1 MSLFEKHFDELEG
14 KTEPPIAWTH
24 FVSRM
29 FRFGTMALFLV
40 IVSLLVGIVG
50 YMTLDHLHFVDA
62 FLNASMILGGMGPV
76 APIDTEGGK
85 IFAGFYA
92 LYSGLVFLVVAGL
105 LMAPV
110 VHRVLH
116 RFHWEISEGSDE
128 ERNQ

>member
-1 MSLFEKHFDELEG
+1 MSLFQKHFDGMEG
-14 KTEPPIAWTH
+14 KTEPPIAWAH
-24 FVSRM
+24 FVDRM
-29 FRFGTMALFLV
+29 IRFGTTALLL
-40 IVSLLVGIVG
+40 ILVSLVVGIVG
-50 YMTLDHLHFVDA
+50 YMTLDHLNFIDA

-76 APIDTEGGK
+76 APIDSEGGK

-116 RFHWEISEGSDE
+116 RFHWEMSEGSDNE
-128 ERNQ
+128 SSQ